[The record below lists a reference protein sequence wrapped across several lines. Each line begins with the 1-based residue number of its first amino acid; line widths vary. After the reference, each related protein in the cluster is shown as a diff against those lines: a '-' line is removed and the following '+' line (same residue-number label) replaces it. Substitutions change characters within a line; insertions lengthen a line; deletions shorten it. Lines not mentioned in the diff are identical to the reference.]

1 MANKHKDDDDLFV
14 DDELTAA
21 FLDDETL
28 KIGDPG
34 RGDDKDDNG
43 GDDDW
48 IETGQAQ
55 IDGQLPLDIY
65 ETKQQLVVKCS
76 LPGVDRDQLEVGLV
90 DNTLTIRGS
99 SSARVDGQVENH
111 LVQECYWGEFTRS
124 IGLPLPVK
132 EEGIKAVLSE
142 GVLTIAFTKIKQD
155 IVKKIDIE

>member
-1 MANKHKDDDDLFV
+1 MANKRKDNDDLFV

-21 FLDDETL
+21 FLDDEIL
-28 KIGDPG
+28 QLGGNRPDD
-34 RGDDKDDNG
+34 DDKADN
-43 GDDDW
+43 DW
-48 IETGQAQ
+48 TDTGQGQ
-55 IDGQLPLDIY
+55 LEGQLPLDIY
-65 ETKQQLVVKCS
+65 ETKQNLVVKCS
-76 LPGVDRDQLEVGLV
+76 LPGVDRNQLEVGLV

-99 SSARVDGQVENH
+99 SAIKVEGEIENH

-142 GVLTIAFTKIKQD
+142 GVLTITFIKIKQD

>member
-1 MANKHKDDDDLFV
+1 MANRRRDDDLFV

-21 FLDDETL
+21 FLDDEIPPAGWQL
-28 KIGDPG
+28 KSLPMMTTKPTATGSILA
-34 RGDDKDDNG
+34 KD
-43 GDDDW
+43 
-48 IETGQAQ
+48 E
-55 IDGQLPLDIY
+55 IDGQLPVDIY
-65 ETKQQLVVKCS
+65 ETKQHLVVKCR

-90 DNTLTIRGS
+90 DNTLTIRG
-99 SSARVDGQVENH
+99 AHRPIKVEHEIENH

-142 GVLTIAFTKIKQD
+142 GVLTITFIKIKQD